1 MQRLQMVTVIGNI
14 GSGKTTLTPLI
25 AKKLKA
31 KTVMADNLFQT
42 IDPFRELYLN
52 DLKRWALANELWL
65 TLERVI
71 LVKKY
76 LREHKGK
83 KLVVDSGLLMSW
95 AYTHGHFLAGIITQ
109 DEWQLYRRLFD
120 RIAIT
125 LFTSSVVVALE
136 CSMVTLMQRIKK
148 RGRQFELEYY
158 NPVYLSRIDKGLEKL
173 KEKLKRKGI
182 KVVSIPENKAVMNGR
197 GEVEINLDF
206 LNLIIGE
213 EEKLAGSVK
222 LPARFKKQPLEKI
235 IAQAKKL
242 YFKKSS

>member
-1 MQRLQMVTVIGNI
+1 MKISRMITVIGNI

-42 IDPFRELYLN
+42 IDPFRQLYLE
-52 DLKRWALANELWL
+52 DTKRWALANELWL

-76 LREHKGK
+76 LKKYQGE

-95 AYTHGHFLAGIITQ
+95 AYTHGHYLAGIITKE
-109 DEWQLYRRLFD
+109 EWQLYRRLFD
-120 RIAIT
+120 RVAIG
-125 LFTSSVVVALE
+125 LFSSSVVVALD
-136 CSMVTLMQRIKK
+136 CSMATLMKRIKK

-158 NPVYLSRIDKGLEKL
+158 NPIYLSRIDNGLVKL

-182 KVVSIPENKAVMNGR
+182 KVVTIGEQKAVMNNN
-197 GEVEINLDF
+197 GEVTVNLDF
-206 LNLIIGE
+206 LHDL
-213 EEKLAGSVK
+213 
-222 LPARFKKQPLEKI
+222 F
-235 IAQAKKL
+235 
-242 YFKKSS
+242 

>member
-1 MQRLQMVTVIGNI
+1 MKPSRMITVIGNI
-14 GSGKTTLTPLI
+14 GSGKTTLTPVI

-42 IDPFRELYLN
+42 VDPFRELYLK

-76 LREHKGK
+76 LKKHQGQ

-95 AYTHGHFLAGIITQ
+95 AYTHGHFLSGIMTK

-120 RIAIT
+120 RVAIS
-125 LFTSSVVVALE
+125 LFASSVVVALE
-136 CSMVTLMQRIKK
+136 CSVETLMKRIKK

-182 KVVSIPENKAVMNGR
+182 KVVSISEQDALMNGK
-197 GEVEINLDF
+197 GEVEVNLSF
-206 LNLIIGE
+206 LNNL
-213 EEKLAGSVK
+213 K
-222 LPARFKKQPLEKI
+222 
-235 IAQAKKL
+235 
-242 YFKKSS
+242 

>member
-1 MQRLQMVTVIGNI
+1 MKQNQQMITVIGNI

-95 AYTHGHFLAGIITQ
+95 AYTHGHYLAGIITQ
-109 DEWQLYRRLFD
+109 DEWNLYRRLFD
-120 RIAIT
+120 RIAIG
-125 LFTSSVVVALE
+125 LFTSSIVVALD
-136 CSMVTLMQRIKK
+136 CSVKTLMKRIKK
-148 RGRQFELEYY
+148 RGRKFELEYY

-182 KVVSIPENKAVMNGR
+182 KVVSIPENEAVMNGK
-197 GEVEINLDF
+197 GKVEINLNF
-206 LNLIIGE
+206 LTLD
-213 EEKLAGSVK
+213 K
-222 LPARFKKQPLEKI
+222 
-235 IAQAKKL
+235 
-242 YFKKSS
+242 

>member
-1 MQRLQMVTVIGNI
+1 MKQSKMVTIIGNI

-25 AKKLKA
+25 AKILKA
-31 KTVMADNLFQT
+31 REVMADNLFQT

-76 LREHKGK
+76 LKKYEGK

-95 AYTHGHFLAGIITQ
+95 AYTHGHYLSGIMTK

-120 RIAIT
+120 RVAIG
-125 LFTSSVVVALE
+125 LFSSSVVVALE
-136 CSMVTLMQRIKK
+136 CSVETLMKRIKK
-148 RGRQFELEYY
+148 RGRKFELEYY
-158 NPVYLSRIDKGLEKL
+158 NPVYLSRINNGLEKL

-182 KVVSIPENKAVMNGR
+182 RVVTINEQDALMNGQ
-197 GEVEINLDF
+197 GEIEINLDF
-206 LNLIIGE
+206 LHNLI
-213 EEKLAGSVK
+213 
-222 LPARFKKQPLEKI
+222 
-235 IAQAKKL
+235 
-242 YFKKSS
+242 

>member
-1 MQRLQMVTVIGNI
+1 MITVIGNI
-14 GSGKTTLTPLI
+14 GSGKTTLTPVI

-42 IDPFRELYLN
+42 VDPFRELYLN

-76 LREHKGK
+76 LRAHKDK

-95 AYTHGHFLAGIITQ
+95 AYTHGHYLSGIITK

-120 RIAIT
+120 RVAIG

-136 CSMVTLMQRIKK
+136 CSVETLMKRIKK

-173 KEKLKRKGI
+173 KAKLKRKGI
-182 KVVSIPENKAVMNGR
+182 KVVTISEQDALMNGQ
-197 GEVEINLDF
+197 GEVEVNLDF
-206 LNLIIGE
+206 LHLVGDQ
-213 EEKLAGSVK
+213 G
-222 LPARFKKQPLEKI
+222 
-235 IAQAKKL
+235 
-242 YFKKSS
+242 

>member
-1 MQRLQMVTVIGNI
+1 MKLKSPMVTVIGNI

-31 KTVMADNLFQT
+31 RTVMADNLFQT
-42 IDPFRELYLN
+42 VDPFRELYLN

-76 LREHKGK
+76 LKQFQRH

-95 AYTHGHFLAGIITQ
+95 AYTHGHFLSGIMTKE
-109 DEWQLYRRLFD
+109 EWQLYRRLFD
-120 RIAIT
+120 RVAIG
-125 LFTSSVVVALE
+125 LFASSVVVALE
-136 CSMVTLMQRIKK
+136 CSVETLMRRIKK

-182 KVVSIPENKAVMNGR
+182 KVVTISEQEASMNSQG
-197 GEVEINLDF
+197 GIEVNLDF
-206 LNLIIGE
+206 LHDL
-213 EEKLAGSVK
+213 K
-222 LPARFKKQPLEKI
+222 
-235 IAQAKKL
+235 
-242 YFKKSS
+242 

>member
-1 MQRLQMVTVIGNI
+1 MITVIGNI
-14 GSGKTTLTPLI
+14 GSGKTTLTPII
-25 AKKLKA
+25 AKRLKA

-42 IDPFRELYLN
+42 VDPFRELYLK

-76 LREHKGK
+76 LRTHKDK

-95 AYTHGHFLAGIITQ
+95 AYTHGHYLSGIITK

-120 RIAIT
+120 RVAIG

-136 CSMVTLMQRIKK
+136 CSVETLMKRIKK

-158 NPVYLSRIDKGLEKL
+158 NPVYLRCIDKGLAKL

-182 KVVSIPENKAVMNGR
+182 RVVSINEEATMMNGK
-197 GEVEINLDF
+197 GEVEVNLANY
-206 LNLIIGE
+206 L
-213 EEKLAGSVK
+213 K
-222 LPARFKKQPLEKI
+222 
-235 IAQAKKL
+235 
-242 YFKKSS
+242 